1 MQNPS
6 LLSEA
11 YRDNS
16 AGLRTIGVDIKASG
30 PYPNEYQLVLKGFL
44 SPGWTGRLT
53 AGLAQ
58 HRVGIVTGEAEKVT
72 SSAWHSTFKLKSA
85 PFAKDPLTIDY
96 AALASTELPYER
108 SAGKIALRGF
118 AMEPSSRHQ
127 GSLYLEVKGVDR
139 LGFLGD
145 LLDYFSMRCLFPVKM
160 IIETHADTALDRFWL
175 RGVGGSVPSETVAS
189 AMQENLQRLL
199 VGYA

>member
-6 LLSEA
+6 LISGTT
-11 YRDNS
+11 RDNT
-16 AGLRTIGVDIKASG
+16 AGLRAVGVDIQASG
-30 PYPNEYQLVLKGFL
+30 PYPNEYQLSLKGFL

-58 HRVGIVTGEAEKVT
+58 HRVGIVTGEAEKVN
-72 SSAWHSTFKLKSA
+72 SSTWDSTFKLKSA

-96 AALASTELPYER
+96 AALASTELPYDR
-108 SAGKIALRGF
+108 TTGSIALRGF
-118 AMEPSSRHQ
+118 TMEPCSRHQ

-175 RGVGGSVPSETVAS
+175 RGVGGSVPSETVAN

-199 VGYA
+199 VGNA